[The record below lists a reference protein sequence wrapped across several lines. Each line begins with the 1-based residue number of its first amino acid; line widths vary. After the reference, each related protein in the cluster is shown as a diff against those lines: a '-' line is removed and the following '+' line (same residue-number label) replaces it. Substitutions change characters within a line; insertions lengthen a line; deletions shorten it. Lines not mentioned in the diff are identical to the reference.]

1 MENRLSAPGRPY
13 RAVCFDLDGT
23 LLPMDL
29 EEFLQGYFG
38 RLGRYAAEQGEDAEA
53 VMGAVG
59 RSVKAMTSNDGART
73 NEELFWDFFA
83 KAVGQRWEARD
94 WPAFFNDFYEGPF
107 REVGALMTANPAA
120 ARAVEA
126 LAAKGYPLALTTMPL
141 FPRVAVEER
150 LRWAGVDPALFNRI
164 TTFDNSRSAKPH
176 LGYYAENL
184 RALGVEGRDVL
195 MVGNNTVEDWPSA
208 TWAPT
213 PSWSPTAC
221 WIPQATTSPRCATEA
236 FRSSPTGPRR
246 FPPARTRLATSA
258 RGPWGRGACDRPPRA
273 VACRFAGTL
282 RAPPAFLLSW
292 AHTSGP
298 GPACAAAR
306 AGSR

>member
-83 KAVGQRWEARD
+83 KAMGERWEARD

-120 ARAVEA
+120 ARAVGA

-150 LRWAGVDPALFNRI
+150 LRWAGVDPSLFGRI

-184 RALGVEGRDVL
+184 RALGVGARRAHGGQQHGGGSGLLRPGRRRL
-195 MVGNNTVEDWPSA
+195 PGHRLPAGSRRLRPLHGAPRKPS
-208 TWAPT
+208 
-213 PSWSPTAC
+213 
-221 WIPQATTSPRCATEA
+221 
-236 FRSSPTGPRR
+236 GVRR
-246 FPPARTRLATSA
+246 L
-258 RGPWGRGACDRPPRA
+258 GRGASRLREPGLRHLRRA
-273 VACRFAGTL
+273 RGVGAPATVRRGPSLAGSLEPCGRRLPFCYHGPTRVA
-282 RAPPAFLLSW
+282 
-292 AHTSGP
+292 P
-298 GPACAAAR
+298 GPLRAAAR

>member
-83 KAVGQRWEARD
+83 KAMGERWEARD

-150 LRWAGVDPALFNRI
+150 LRWAGVDPSLFGRI

-184 RALGVEGRDVL
+184 HALGVEGRDVL
-195 MVGNNTVEDWPSA
+195 MVGNNTVEDLAFCDLGADAFLVTDCLLDPAGYDLSTVRHGSLQEFA
-208 TWAPT
+208 DWAEALP
-213 PSWSPTAC
+213 AC
-221 WIPQATTSPRCATEA
+221 ENP
-236 FRSSPTGPRR
+236 
-246 FPPARTRLATSA
+246 
-258 RGPWGRGACDRPPRA
+258 ACDI
-273 VACRFAGTL
+273 CAG
-282 RAPPAFLLSW
+282 PV
-292 AHTSGP
+292 G
-298 GPACAAAR
+298 
-306 AGSR
+306 